1 MKSPIAAVL
10 LCSLLFYAS
19 AADAQTP
26 VRIRGSIVNVSG
38 DVLTVKSREGTVSE
52 IQLTPKVTIVAT
64 SAIALSDIKPNDFV
78 AVAATKRADGT
89 LVAAD
94 VRRFPAPFSEGH
106 RPSDFLPG
114 STMTNATVAATV
126 QATEGRELSLTYKGG
141 SQKIIVPQ
149 NLPISELVDA
159 DRSAL
164 VSRAEVN
171 MTAVPDS
178 QGKLVAQRIQVSR
191 PPANSH

>member
-1 MKSPIAAVL
+1 MKTTVTGLLLGCLVFSVPAV
-10 LCSLLFYAS
+10 
-19 AADAQTP
+19 DAQNP
-26 VRIRGSIVNVSG
+26 VRVRGSIAGVNG

-52 IQLTPKVTIVAT
+52 IQLTPKVAIVAT
-64 SAIALSDIKPNDFV
+64 SPIALSDIKPNDFV
-78 AVAATKRADGT
+78 GVAATKRPDGT

-114 STMTNATVAATV
+114 STMTNATVSATV
-126 QATEGRELSLTYKGG
+126 QATEGRELTLTYKGG
-141 SQKIIVPQ
+141 SQKIVVPQ

-164 VSRAEVN
+164 VAGAEVN
-171 MTAVPDS
+171 LTAVPDS
-178 QGKLVAQRIQVSR
+178 QNKLVAQRIQVSK
-191 PPANSH
+191 PPAKPG